1 MHRSQEILSKPT
13 WSVIRSLY
21 KSMGMTDHD
30 IDLPMIGIANAY
42 SDLVPGHKHF
52 RNLCEQVKYGILQ
65 NGGYPLEF
73 GVIGACDGI
82 ANGHVGMKY
91 MLPSREII
99 ADSIECMVEGNHLDG
114 LVLIGGCDKI
124 VPGMLMAAAR
134 LEIPVAMVTGGP
146 MLSGVCFDGRKSDNS
161 SVAEAYS
168 MLERK
173 LIDERV
179 YYELEDQSCPGV
191 GSCSFL
197 GTANSMAC
205 FTEALGMSLPGSAL
219 VPAVHAHRYRIAHDT
234 GKAVMEMV
242 RNTIHAKQIIT
253 KQSLENA
260 FRLNLAIGGST
271 NLVLHTLA
279 IAHAGS
285 IPFTIHDIDR
295 LSQETPILAKMY
307 PASDRNIYDFDAAG
321 GVPAVMNHL
330 LPILHGEA
338 LTITGNSI
346 EKIYRDIDGS
356 IDSSVIRNL
365 EKPYASMGGTAVLWG
380 NLAPESAVTK
390 PAAIDETMMR
400 FYGPAKVFDSEEEA
414 NEAVLKNQI
423 DPGTVLVIRYEG
435 PKGGPGM
442 REMARTMKL
451 LVGAGLGKSVAVITD
466 GRFSGSNN
474 GCFVGHISPEA
485 SEGGPIA
492 FVRDGDIIEIDIPSR
507 RITFV
512 VSQEDLDIRKR
523 DWRSPKLDTSSPV
536 LRKFASFASSASEG
550 AIFRYP
556 PRS

>member
-1 MHRSQEILSKPT
+1 MHLSQEIVSKPA

-21 KSMGMTDHD
+21 KSMGMTDYD
-30 IDLPMIGIANAY
+30 IDLPMIGIANAF
-42 SDLVPGHKHF
+42 SDLVPGHKHL
-52 RNLCEQVKYGILQ
+52 RALCEQVKYGILQ
-65 NGGYPLEF
+65 DGGYPLEF

-82 ANGHVGMKY
+82 ANGHAGMKY

-114 LVLIGGCDKI
+114 LVVIGGCDKI

-134 LEIPVAMVTGGP
+134 LSIPVAMVTGGP
-146 MLSGVCFDGRKSDNS
+146 MLSGTLFDGRKSDNS

-168 MLERK
+168 MFENK
-173 LIDERV
+173 LIGEKE
-179 YYELEDQSCPGV
+179 YYELEDQSCPSV

-219 VPAVHAHRYRIAHDT
+219 IPAVHAHRFRIAHDT

-242 RNTIHAKQIIT
+242 RNAMHVKQIIT

-260 FRLNLAIGGST
+260 FRLSLAIGGST

-279 IAHAGS
+279 IAYAGS
-285 IPFTIHDIDR
+285 IPLTIDDIDR
-295 LSQETPILAKMY
+295 LSQETPILARMY
-307 PASDRNIYDFDAAG
+307 PASNKNIYDFDAAG
-321 GVPAVMNHL
+321 GVSAVMNHL
-330 LPILHGEA
+330 LPLLHKSA
-338 LTITGNSI
+338 MTITGKTI
-346 EKIYRDIDGS
+346 GEIYQSVDKTV
-356 IDSSVIRNL
+356 DSTVIRNL
-365 EKPYASMGGTAVLWG
+365 DNPYATKGGTAILWG

-390 PAAIDETMMR
+390 PAAIDSAMMQ
-400 FYGPAKVFDSEEEA
+400 FSGLAKVFDSEEQA
-414 NEAVLKNQI
+414 NEAILSHEI
-423 DPGTVLVIRYEG
+423 DSGTVIVIRYEG

-451 LVGAGLGKSVAVITD
+451 LVGTGLGKSVALVTD

-474 GCFVGHISPEA
+474 GCFVGHVSPEA

-492 FVRDGDIIEIDIPSR
+492 LVRDGDVIEIDIHQKRLSILVSSEELELR
-507 RITFV
+507 R
-512 VSQEDLDIRKR
+512 RN
-523 DWRSPKLDTSSPV
+523 WAGPKVDTSSPV
-536 LRKFASFASSASEG
+536 LRKFAFLASSASEG
-550 AIFRYP
+550 AIIKFGD
-556 PRS
+556 